1 MANDTA
7 TMPQLRVRGRNFM
20 ALILVPEPPVGAWL
34 AALDVQMNRAAGYF
48 FQKPVVVNFSAL
60 QPDNTDPTALL
71 YALDMRRLSIIGV
84 EGLERARLNGT
95 RFENLPDLRQC
106 GNNEDPLG
114 RNLNVPENA
123 SNPVPVPDITSLLI
137 DRPVRSGQ
145 SIFFEHGDVTILG
158 ALSSGAEVISG
169 GSLHV
174 YGPLR
179 GRVIAGIKSG
189 ASARIFCRKLS
200 AELVAIDGVY
210 ATADEWGS
218 EFNNRAVQIRLDNGA
233 LKISALD

>member
-1 MANDTA
+1 MASDTA
-7 TMPQLRVRGRNFM
+7 TLPQLRVRGRNFM
-20 ALILVPEPPVGAWL
+20 ALILVPEAPVGAWL
-34 AALDVQMNRAAGYF
+34 DALDAQMGRAAGYF

-60 QPDNTDPTALL
+60 QGDNTDPTALL
-71 YALDMRRLSIIGV
+71 YALDMRGLSIISV
-84 EGLERARLNGT
+84 EGLARARLNGT
-95 RFENLPDLRQC
+95 RFETLPDLRPR
-106 GNNEDPLG
+106 GDHEDPLG
-114 RNLNVPENA
+114 RDLAVPEDA
-123 SNPVPVPDITSLLI
+123 PPQAPAPEITSLLI

-145 SIFFEHGDVTILG
+145 SIIFEHGDVTILG
-158 ALSSGAEVISG
+158 ALSSGAEVIAG

-179 GRVIAGIKSG
+179 GRVVAGVKSG

-210 ATADEWGS
+210 ATADEWGP
-218 EFNNRAVQIRLDNGA
+218 EFNNRAVQIRLDDGA